1 MIKLVNI
8 LFPFRILI
16 VGFYFISVLS
26 VFSVFSVEKNLGSFA
41 LQTLKACAFPDR
53 VSPDRRRIAPDNERF

>member
-1 MIKLVNI
+1 MIKPVNI

-26 VFSVFSVEKNLGSFA
+26 VLSVLSVEKF
-41 LQTLKACAFPDR
+41 R
-53 VSPDRRRIAPDNERF
+53 VFCLAGP

>member
-1 MIKLVNI
+1 MIKPVNI

-26 VFSVFSVEKNLGSFA
+26 VLSVLSVFSVEKNLGSFA
-41 LQTLKACAFPDR
+41 LQALKACAFPDR
-53 VSPDRRRIAPDNERF
+53 VSPDRRRIAPDN

>member
-1 MIKLVNI
+1 MIKPVNI

-26 VFSVFSVEKNLGSFA
+26 VLSVFSVEKNLGSFA
-41 LQTLKACAFPDR
+41 LQALKACAFPDR
-53 VSPDRRRIAPDNERF
+53 VSPDRRRIAPDN

>member
-1 MIKLVNI
+1 MIKPVNI

-26 VFSVFSVEKNLGSFA
+26 VFSVEKNLGSFA
-41 LQTLKACAFPDR
+41 LQALKACAFPDR
-53 VSPDRRRIAPDNERF
+53 VSPDRRRIAPDN

>member
-1 MIKLVNI
+1 MIKPVNI

-41 LQTLKACAFPDR
+41 LQALKACTLPDR
-53 VSPDRRRIAPDNERF
+53 VSPDRRRIAPDN